1 MPVTRTVA
9 VIVGPA
15 LLAGVLRLWDLAS
28 VGFGNQYYAATVK
41 SMLRSSSA
49 FVFASFDP
57 EGFVSVDKPPLGLWT
72 QALLAKVVGFSG
84 VVLQLPQAIAGTIGV
99 GMLAHVV
106 ARDFG
111 LVAALAA
118 GGVAAV
124 MPVAVAV
131 DRNNTMDAQL
141 VLLLIVAAYAVL
153 RAVDDRPLRW
163 LSLAGLL
170 VGLAFNVKMA
180 QALLPVPAFAVA
192 YLIGARVPLR
202 ARAAHL
208 GAFLAIAGAV
218 SLAWIVFVDL
228 VPSDRRPYV
237 GSSRDNSALELALG
251 HNGAARLPQE
261 LLFWLRRPPAG
272 PPPAGPV
279 APPAPPPPVQTGPND
294 EAGERGPLRLFN
306 SQLAG
311 QVSWFVPFA
320 IVGAAVA
327 FARDGR
333 RRQPTRA
340 QVSIVL
346 WLVWLLTSATLFSW
360 SGIFHRYYLVMLAPP
375 IAALCGA
382 GCGVVVH
389 QLREPRG
396 RIALA
401 VGAMVTAAVQLRTID
416 EASPF
421 ALWLVPVVAAGAI
434 VAVALAVGA
443 RAIPRRAT
451 ITLGGIVFVAFLAA
465 PLAWA
470 TTAIVSPAG
479 GLPYAGPDLLRRP
492 RPLTPAPSAPSPLLA
507 YLIERG
513 ASERWILAVGSA
525 NTAASLML
533 QADVAVMALG
543 GFSGGDPILTPE
555 RLAEKVR
562 SGEVRF
568 ALVGDRMAPDL
579 ERWLRARC
587 VPVSQPTPPLGPD
600 GARVLV
606 DCRNVRDGAATDD
619 FRTSP

>member
-1 MPVTRTVA
+1 MPVPRAVA
-9 VIVGPA
+9 VIIGPV
-15 LLAGVLRLWDLAS
+15 LLAAALRLWDLAA

-41 SMLRSSSA
+41 SMLRSPSA

-84 VVLQLPQAIAGTIGV
+84 LVLQLPQAIAGTIGV
-99 GMLAHVV
+99 GVV
-106 ARDFG
+106 AHIVGRDFG

-141 VLLLIVAAYAVL
+141 VLLLVVAAYAVL

-202 ARAAHL
+202 ARVAHL
-208 GAFLAIAGAV
+208 GAFLAITAV
-218 SLAWIVFVDL
+218 VSMAWIVFVDL
-228 VPSDRRPYV
+228 VPADRRPYV

-261 LLFWLRRPPAG
+261 LLFWSSRPPAA
-272 PPPAGPV
+272 PPLDGPV
-279 APPAPPPPVQTGPND
+279 APLAPPPPGQPGPND
-294 EAGERGPLRLFN
+294 EAGERGALRLFN
-306 SQLAG
+306 PQLAG
-311 QVSWFVPFA
+311 QVSWFIPFA
-320 IVGAAVA
+320 ILGAALA

-333 RRQPTRA
+333 RWPLTRA
-340 QVSIVL
+340 QVSVAL
-346 WLVWLLTSATLFSW
+346 WLVWLVMSAALFSW

-382 GCGVVVH
+382 GCGVIVH
-389 QLREPRG
+389 QIGEPRG

-401 VGAMVTAAVQLRTID
+401 AGALLTAAVQLRIID

-421 ALWLVPVVAAGAI
+421 APWLGPVVIVGGV
-434 VAVALAVGA
+434 VAVALAAGA
-443 RAIPRRAT
+443 RAVPRRAK
-451 ITLGGIVFVAFLAA
+451 ISLGALVFAAFLAA

-470 TTAIVSPAG
+470 TTAIVSPDG
-479 GLPYAGPDLLRRP
+479 GLPYAGPDLLRRQ
-492 RPLTPAPSAPSPLLA
+492 RPLTAAPSAPPPLLA
-507 YLIERG
+507 YLMEHRG
-513 ASERWILAVGSA
+513 GERWILAVGSA

-543 GFSGGDPILTPE
+543 GFSGGDPILTPD

-568 ALVGDRMAPDL
+568 ALLGDRMAPDL
-579 ERWLRARC
+579 ERWLRTRC
-587 VPVSQPTPPLGPD
+587 VPVSQAPPLRPD
-600 GARVLV
+600 GQGVLV
-606 DCRNVRDGAATDD
+606 DCRNVRAGAAKDS
-619 FRTSP
+619 FRTSQ